1 MSINDQVAGWGAVAV
16 FAMRE
21 DTFALNSQQDRSPP
35 KETETRGTD
44 IPSLFLRGTQ
54 SREEEKP

>member
-21 DTFALNSQQDRSPP
+21 DTIDRNSQQDRSPP
-35 KETETRGTD
+35 KENENPWHRYSFSILSG
-44 IPSLFLRGTQ
+44 SE
-54 SREEEKP
+54 SREEE